1 MVEQYYESLFM
12 NHNNYTQYIFL
23 VSVMEM
29 SIPSVF
35 PMMEPKLNTI
45 IILNIFQ
52 KFKEFICKWWV
63 RFQLCVQSTDWSNL
77 EPLTTFMMP
86 KSVSQT
92 KESVEWNFTYFL
104 DTMESGSLNIA
115 VELKSNKENVSVG
128 DQLEFELEIDPE
140 MADTFK

>member
-1 MVEQYYESLFM
+1 
-12 NHNNYTQYIFL
+12 
-23 VSVMEM
+23 
-29 SIPSVF
+29 
-35 PMMEPKLNTI
+35 
-45 IILNIFQ
+45 
-52 KFKEFICKWWV
+52 
-63 RFQLCVQSTDWSNL
+63 
-77 EPLTTFMMP
+77 MMP